1 MNQGE
6 FYRVQ
11 HERTRE
17 ALEQIKSGA
26 RFFRSRPSGPNE
38 DITEEHR
45 TTLLAQL
52 EYWSAKLFGQTDG

>member
-11 HERTRE
+11 HERTR
-17 ALEQIKSGA
+17 ATLEQIKSGA
-26 RFFRSRPSGPNE
+26 RFFRRAPSGSNV

-45 TTLLAQL
+45 LTLVAQL
-52 EYWSAKLFGQTDG
+52 EYWAAKLFGQADG